1 MRKSTHL
8 MLAVSLTS
16 ILAAPSLSAMAQQ
29 PANQPAAG
37 AAATAAPGGGTTGP
51 VVAGEAEL
59 KGTIFTFQS
68 DIQVARHQ
76 YYWWRGNCYY
86 RKPSGD
92 FAPVA
97 SGYCS

>member
-1 MRKSTHL
+1 MRKSAHV
-8 MLAVSLTS
+8 MLVVALAS
-16 ILAAPSLSAMAQQ
+16 IFAGPSFSALAQQ
-29 PANQPAAG
+29 PAAGG
-37 AAATAAPGGGTTGP
+37 AAAPASGTTGP

-59 KGTIFTFQS
+59 KGTIFTFQA

-76 YYWWRGNCYY
+76 YYRWRGNCYY

-97 SGYCS
+97 PGYCS